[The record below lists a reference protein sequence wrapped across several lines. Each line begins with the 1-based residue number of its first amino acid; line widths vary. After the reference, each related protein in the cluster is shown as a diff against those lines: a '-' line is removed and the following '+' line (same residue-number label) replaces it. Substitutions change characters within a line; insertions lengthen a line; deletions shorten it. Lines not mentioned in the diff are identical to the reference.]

1 MKLAAVHLE
10 GFRGATRRISVKFD
24 PSKSVS
30 VLFGENGAGKSSVVD
45 AIDFACNQSFGSLAT
60 KSLGGERKH
69 NHVGAITN
77 SPKSTPSVE
86 VDFDAGGLTARLVK
100 EQIVVADK
108 VKGAARPQV
117 SVLRRSQI
125 LQLIDAK
132 PADRFATLR
141 SFFDTPGWTAAETAL
156 RAAVTTKQGEYDTQV
171 ARLEQATHTLKTLW
185 QQHGSPAGGAEQWAA
200 QILAAAV
207 NSVAA
212 DQLKAIETALDAFAR
227 ACRTFRAAAVQKQGA
242 DQAATEAQQAAK
254 QAEAAH
260 SGASI
265 ALTTLLSQAKHYVEA
280 HDTGGQCPVCLQAK
294 GRDELRAEIE
304 HRLGQLSALTT
315 AQARVTQQQAAVQ
328 REVASLDAQ
337 RDALTREHRA
347 LLAASAGTSVETLWN
362 GSLQALLNDLESS
375 PALAESDLNARLDA
389 LKADLAPLEQQ
400 VQAAQTAKNL
410 RDEVERQTNA
420 VSEARQRSENLA
432 SITQRLNRWLAEV
445 SAARKETLDAELASM
460 SSEVTALYARIHQG
474 EDKAAF
480 SFAMRPAVV
489 SSLEFDAEFLGHKGK
504 PVQAYLSESHLDT
517 LGLCVFLVVAK
528 RKAAQASIVVLDD
541 VLTSVDATHLDRI
554 MDLIDD
560 FAASVSQ
567 VIIATHYRLWRD
579 KYRWGRSSQARTE
592 VIEFGPWS
600 LTAGIQVQLFRD
612 ALTELRAL
620 IAKPG
625 GDRQVV
631 AAKAGIVLESVL
643 DFLTLKY
650 ACALPRNPR
659 GEYALGALAD
669 GIDKK
674 LAGVLRVETTD
685 AAGAKQSIELKPLIG
700 AATSAQWVRNAVGC
714 HFTALDSQIPDVEVS
729 HFASAVLALADS
741 MICQGCKS
749 MPDKDKTGSNWQC
762 RCGSVALWPLA
773 RPKD

>member
-24 PSKSVS
+24 PSKPVS

-77 SPKSTPSVE
+77 SPMSTPSVE
-86 VDFDAGGLTARLVK
+86 VEFDAGGLTARLVK
-100 EQIVVADK
+100 DQIVVADK

-141 SFFDTPGWTAAETAL
+141 SFFDTPSWTPAESSL
-156 RAAVTTKQGEYDTQV
+156 RLAVTTKQGEYDTQV
-171 ARLEQATHTLKTLW
+171 ARLEQAAHTLKTLW
-185 QQHGSPAGGAEQWAA
+185 QQQGSPAGGAEQWAA
-200 QILAAAV
+200 QILAAPTSSA
-207 NSVAA
+207 AA
-212 DQLKAIETALDAFAR
+212 DQLKALETALEAFAR
-227 ACRTFRAAAVQKQGA
+227 VCRTFRVAAVQKQGV
-242 DQAATEAQQAAK
+242 DQAATKAQQAAQ

-265 ALTTLLSQAKHYVEA
+265 ALATLLSQAKHYVET
-280 HDTGGQCPVCLQAK
+280 HDTGGQCPVCLQAQ

-304 HRLGQLSALTT
+304 RRLVQLSALTN

-337 RDALTREHRA
+337 REALKDAHGA
-347 LLAASAGTSVETLWN
+347 LLAACAGTVVDSLWR
-362 GSLQALLNDLESS
+362 GSLQALIDDLEPSS
-375 PALAESDLNARLDA
+375 LAEADLKVRLDA
-389 LKADLAPLEQQ
+389 LKADLAPIEQQ
-400 VQAAQTAKNL
+400 VTAAQRAKNL
-410 RDEVERQTNA
+410 RDEVERQTSA
-420 VSEARQRSENLA
+420 VAEARSRSENLA
-432 SITQRLNRWLAEV
+432 SVTQRLNRWLAEV
-445 SAARKETLDAELASM
+445 SAARKETLDAELSSM

-600 LTAGIQVQLFRD
+600 LTAGIQVQAFRD

-620 IAKPG
+620 IATPG

-674 LAGVLRVETTD
+674 LAAVLRVEMTD
-685 AAGAKQSIELKPLIG
+685 AAGTKQSIEIKPLIG
-700 AATSAQWVRNAVGC
+700 AATTAQWVRNAVGC

-729 HFASAVLALADS
+729 KFASAVLALADAI
-741 MICQGCKS
+741 ICQGCKS
-749 MPDKDKTGSNWQC
+749 VPDKDKTGSNWQC
-762 RCGSVALWPLA
+762 RCGAVALSPYA
-773 RPKD
+773 RPRD